1 MNCIKCGRETG
12 ADNAFCD
19 ACLEEMSRRPVN
31 PATVVLLPGQ
41 GRPQPKK
48 AAPKKALPSMEEQV
62 GILRK
67 KVRRMRIMILVLVM
81 LVVVLGF
88 VLFNAADLT
97 QAGQDMAAMV
107 GLRGL
112 PLISTEA
119 VYFLRSY
126 AVLFLAGIVGAT
138 PLVRNLTNG
147 FENRFPSAC
156 AIAEPVILAAIW
168 LLCTA
173 CLVDGSFNP
182 FLYFRF

>member
-1 MNCIKCGRETG
+1 VLWGLLF
-12 ADNAFCD
+12 AAFLL
-19 ACLEEMSRRPVN
+19 LEKSV
-31 PATVVLLPGQ
+31 PAIGT
-41 GRPQPKK
+41 
-48 AAPKKALPSMEEQV
+48 LPSW
-62 GILRK
+62 LRR
-67 KVRRMRIMILVLVM
+67 VYVLTIVCFS
-81 LVVVLGF
+81 F

-97 QAGQDMAAMV
+97 QAGQDVAAMI
-107 GLRGL
+107 GLGGL

-138 PLVRNLTNG
+138 PVVRDLAAG
-147 FENRFPSAC
+147 FERRCPSAC